1 MVHVLGRSEAVWNIR
16 WRRGGLLALG
26 LAAALAAAGC
36 SQDEGS
42 GETADG
48 GGKFVIA
55 IDLEPD
61 TLDPQGNVTG
71 VVAGILK
78 YSVETLTHTS
88 AAGELI
94 PALAT
99 GWETSPDGLELK
111 LTLREGVK
119 FHDGAPFN
127 AEAVKATLERVLDP
141 EVKVPYRNQFTAIR
155 EIRTPSEHEVVLVL
169 SAPSPA
175 LAAALSLETAGIL
188 SPASLTEKGNT
199 RQRVVLPVGTGPYV
213 MDSYDPR
220 EGISL
225 SRFDDYWGDKP
236 YYSDVNFKIVPESSS
251 RESMLRSG
259 EAQLI
264 LAPPLSSIDA
274 LEKDGKFTISAGMPA
289 RTLYAVFNTRR
300 APFDNKLVRQA
311 LNHAVDRQAIINGV
325 MHGMAEAATGPLAPA
340 LAGGCTMDH
349 AYDYNPDKARELLAE
364 AGISNLTLEFAAPAG
379 RYPQAPEVAQAI
391 SGYLGEI
398 GVKAN
403 VATLD
408 WPTYVGK
415 VTSLPDDNVD
425 LHILGWAASFVDPQQ
440 PMSQFDS
447 SQSPPNGL
455 ATSFYANA
463 EVDRLLAAAARE
475 IDPERRADQFCQ
487 AMKIVWDE
495 APFIFLWAQKYPVAY
510 SASLTGIEIAPNEYV
525 DAIHVRPA
533 E

>member
-1 MVHVLGRSEAVWNIR
+1 
-16 WRRGGLLALG
+16 
-26 LAAALAAAGC
+26 
-36 SQDEGS
+36 
-42 GETADG
+42 
-48 GGKFVIA
+48 
-55 IDLEPD
+55 
-61 TLDPQGNVTG
+61 
-71 VVAGILK
+71 
-78 YSVETLTHTS
+78 
-88 AAGELI
+88 
-94 PALAT
+94 
-99 GWETSPDGLELK
+99 
-111 LTLREGVK
+111 
-119 FHDGAPFN
+119 
-127 AEAVKATLERVLDP
+127 
-141 EVKVPYRNQFTAIR
+141 
-155 EIRTPSEHEVVLVL
+155 
-169 SAPSPA
+169 
-175 LAAALSLETAGIL
+175 
-188 SPASLTEKGNT
+188 
-199 RQRVVLPVGTGPYV
+199 
-213 MDSYDPR
+213 
-220 EGISL
+220 
-225 SRFDDYWGDKP
+225 
-236 YYSDVNFKIVPESSS
+236 
-251 RESMLRSG
+251 
-259 EAQLI
+259 
-264 LAPPLSSIDA
+264 
-274 LEKDGKFTISAGMPA
+274 
-289 RTLYAVFNTRR
+289 
-300 APFDNKLVRQA
+300 
-311 LNHAVDRQAIINGV
+311 
-325 MHGMAEAATGPLAPA
+325 
-340 LAGGCTMDH
+340 MDH